1 LYDKNKYVRT
11 ITKKL
16 GFSRPIELALTS
28 ARIVEYPWIL
38 RNIPSKGRIL
48 DVGST
53 GSQLPLMLV
62 GLGYEVWTI
71 DVRKYEYEDI
81 VNNLN
86 CVVGDIRG
94 TNFSTSFFDIVLT
107 VSTIEHVGLGRYGD
121 PVDMEGDR
129 KAVEEIRRVMKD
141 GGVLLMT
148 VPLGKVSIKKLHRVY
163 DQESLMFLLRHFKIE
178 SLEYFLRTDRFWT
191 KSSLEQVKDVNSSV
205 SEMAIACV
213 KAVKMQGQI

>member
-1 LYDKNKYVRT
+1 VN
-11 ITKKL
+11 KL

-28 ARIVEYPWIL
+28 SRIVEYPWIL

-53 GSQLPLMLV
+53 GSQLPLMLA

-71 DVRKYEYEDI
+71 DVRLYEFEG
-81 VNNLN
+81 VSNALH
-86 CVVGDIRG
+86 CVVGDIRR
-94 TNFSTSFFDIVLT
+94 TDFPPSFFDIILA

-129 KAVEEIRRVMKD
+129 KAMEEIRRVMKE
-141 GGVLLMT
+141 GNEGVLLMT
-148 VPLGKVSIKKLHRVY
+148 VPFGKVSTQKLHRVY
-163 DQESLMFLLRHFKIE
+163 DQESLLVLLRHFKIE
-178 SLEYFLRTDRFWT
+178 KLDYFLRTDRFWI
-191 KSSLEQVKDVNSSV
+191 KSSIQQVKDVNSSI

-213 KAVKMQGQI
+213 KAVKMHGQI